1 MINWQRILWDLRRHY
16 KPVAAIAREIEYH
29 PKSLQSLAKGNR
41 KHDLPYTVG
50 VKIIELHN
58 KHCKNLQ

>member
-1 MINWQRILWDLRRHY
+1 MINWQSILWELRRNY
-16 KPVAAIAREIEYH
+16 KPIAAVAREVEYH